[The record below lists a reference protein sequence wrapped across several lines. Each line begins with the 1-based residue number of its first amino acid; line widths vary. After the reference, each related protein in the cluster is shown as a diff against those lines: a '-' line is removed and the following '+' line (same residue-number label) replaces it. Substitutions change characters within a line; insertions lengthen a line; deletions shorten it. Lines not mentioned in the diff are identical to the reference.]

1 MQVHGNAPCRGALSF
16 AEAARARLR
25 LIPPDAIGLAAFI
38 VPYMSFYTDAM
49 LLQGAWFEILHAG
62 VTAVLGVPI

>member
-1 MQVHGNAPCRGALSF
+1 
-16 AEAARARLR
+16 
-25 LIPPDAIGLAAFI
+25 
-38 VPYMSFYTDAM
+38 MSFYTDAM